1 MTASRTAG
9 QGEAVRWAELKPEE
23 FLRRLAER
31 PVAYLPMGM
40 VEPHGHAAAFG
51 LDQIKAEYLCD
62 EAAARFGGI
71 VAPPQTYHIHETG
84 FHGTWLEEVVGEVNP
99 RLGGL
104 PPDVVMRSLLFQLR
118 VCVNAGFR
126 AVMVVSGQNGAQGDL
141 RLVAD
146 EFMKLVPVPVVIRSD
161 PELVRGTFPGDHA
174 GRYELSQLLY
184 IRPDLVDMSRLDRVS
199 SDPLAGSRR
208 TPTRTKPP
216 HSMASRSSRRRSRGS
231 ASSSTKPASAHP
243 TCRPSHS
250 TTSSL
255 RGPRSSGSDRRGL
268 ATARSP
274 ADVITRGGL
283 ASFR

>member
-1 MTASRTAG
+1 MTTSRTIG
-9 QGEAVRWAELKPEE
+9 QPEPVRWVELKPQE

-51 LDQIKAEYLCD
+51 LDLIKAEYLCD
-62 EAAARFGGI
+62 EAAVRFGGI
-71 VAPPQTYHIHETG
+71 VAPAQTYHIHETG

-141 RLVAD
+141 RLVGD
-146 EFMKLVPVPVVIRSD
+146 EFMKIVPVPVVVRSD
-161 PELVRGTFPGDHA
+161 PELVRGTFTGDHA

-184 IRPDLVDMSRLDRVS
+184 IRPDLVDLGTLACHLAVSR
-199 SDPLAGSRR
+199 SRR
-208 TPTRTKPP
+208 IPGVGNLVRRILGNLRDARRLGRGLLP
-216 HSMASRSSRRRSRGS
+216 AGEDDDDRRSNLNKS
-231 ASSSTKPASAHP
+231 IAANE
-243 TCRPSHS
+243 
-250 TTSSL
+250 
-255 RGPRSSGSDRRGL
+255 
-268 ATARSP
+268 
-274 ADVITRGGL
+274 VGGH
-283 ASFR
+283 A

>member
-1 MTASRTAG
+1 MTTSESIG
-9 QGEAVRWAELKPEE
+9 QREAVRWVELKPEE

-40 VEPHGHAAAFG
+40 VEPHGHGAAFG
-51 LDQIKAEYLCD
+51 LDLIKAEYLCD
-62 EAAARFGGI
+62 QAAGRFGGI
-71 VAPPQTYHIHETG
+71 VAPSQTYHIHETG
-84 FHGTWLEEVVGEVNP
+84 FHGTWLQEVVGDVNP

-146 EFMKLVPVPVVIRSD
+146 EFRKLAAVPVVVRSD

-184 IRPDLVDMSRLDRVS
+184 IRPDLVDMTRLDRVS
-199 SDPLAGSRR
+199 TDPLGRFAQN
-208 TPTRTKPP
+208 PDA
-216 HSMASRSSRRRSRGS
+216 HE
-231 ASSSTKPASAHP
+231 ASAEYGQQVIEAQIERIGELVHQAGLG
-243 TCRPSHS
+243 PSDLPIL
-250 TTSSL
+250 TFDDVEPAWAAVE
-255 RGPRSSGSDRRGL
+255 RQRSAWVSYGQVSG
-268 ATARSP
+268 
-274 ADVITRGGL
+274 
-283 ASFR
+283 

>member
-1 MTASRTAG
+1 MTTSRTMG
-9 QGEAVRWAELKPEE
+9 HDEPVRWIELKPEE

-51 LDQIKAEYLCD
+51 LDLIKAEYLCD
-62 EAAARFGGI
+62 QAARRFGGI
-71 VAPPQTYHIHETG
+71 VAPAQTYHIHETG
-84 FHGTWLEEVVGEVNP
+84 FHGTWLEEVVGDVNP

-146 EFMKLVPVPVVIRSD
+146 EFMKLIPVPVVVRSD

-184 IRPDLVDMSRLDRVS
+184 IRPDLVDMTRLDRVN
-199 SDPLAGSRR
+199 SDPLGRFAQNPDAHEATAEYGEQVIEAQIAQIGELVNQAGLG
-208 TPTRTKPP
+208 
-216 HSMASRSSRRRSRGS
+216 ASDI
-231 ASSSTKPASAHP
+231 STLTFDDVEPAWAAVERQ
-243 TCRPSHS
+243 RPSWVS
-250 TTSSL
+250 Y
-255 RGPRSSGSDRRGL
+255 GPVSG
-268 ATARSP
+268 
-274 ADVITRGGL
+274 
-283 ASFR
+283 

>member
-1 MTASRTAG
+1 MTTSRTTG
-9 QGEAVRWAELKPEE
+9 PREPVRWAELKPEE

-51 LDQIKAEYLCD
+51 LDQVKAEYLCD

-84 FHGTWLEEVVGEVNP
+84 FHGTWLDEVVGEVNP

-146 EFMKLVPVPVVIRSD
+146 EFMKLVPVPVVVRSD

-174 GRYELSQLLY
+174 GKYELSQLLH
-184 IRPDLVDMSRLDRVS
+184 IRPDLVDMTRLDRVA
-199 SDPLAGSRR
+199 SDPLGRFAQNPDAHEATAQYGKQVIETQIARIGELADQAGLGAPDL
-208 TPTRTKPP
+208 PTLTFDDVE
-216 HSMASRSSRRRSRGS
+216 
-231 ASSSTKPASAHP
+231 PAWAAVERQ
-243 TCRPSHS
+243 RPSWVS
-250 TTSSL
+250 Y
-255 RGPRSSGSDRRGL
+255 GQVSG
-268 ATARSP
+268 
-274 ADVITRGGL
+274 
-283 ASFR
+283 